1 MMTTKRCSWC
11 ERDALYRAYHD
22 EEWGRPI
29 HDDRRLFELL
39 VLESFQ
45 VGLSWYTILAKREGF
60 RAALD
65 GFDYRL
71 IAAYDDAKV
80 EALMQDTRIVRN
92 RRKIL
97 ATIQNAALFIEIQ
110 QEFGSF
116 SAFIWAFVGGSPCV
130 HHPRKLEDVPASN
143 QTSDAIAAELKR
155 RGFKFFGTTVAYA
168 FMQSA
173 GLVNDHIEDCAF
185 KYPD

>member
-1 MMTTKRCSWC
+1 MITAKRCSWC
-11 ERDALYRAYHD
+11 EGDALYRAYHD

-45 VGLSWYTILAKREGF
+45 AGLSWYTILAKREGF
-60 RAALD
+60 RAAFD

-80 EALMQDTRIVRN
+80 EALMQDVRIVRN
-92 RRKIL
+92 RQKIL
-97 ATIQNAALFIEIQ
+97 ATIQNAARFMEIQ

-116 SAFIWAFVGGSPCV
+116 SEFVWAFVGGSPCV
-130 HHPRKLEDVPASN
+130 NHPRKLEDVPASTP
-143 QTSDAIAAELKR
+143 TSDAIAKELKR
-155 RGFKFFGTTVAYA
+155 RGFKFIGSTVAYA
-168 FMQSA
+168 FMQA
-173 GLVNDHIEDCAF
+173 MGLVNDHVEDCAF